1 MLESDTSD
9 LFVRI
14 AYNGGVAKYA
24 RLHFTLHHKDTGEVQ
39 CASDVSHET
48 EATRHSSGRQGMRMG
63 GFPSQGGDSSVNPLY
78 V

>member
-14 AYNGGVAKYA
+14 AYHGCIAKYA
-24 RLHFTLHHKDTGEVQ
+24 RLQFTLRRKDTGEVQ

-48 EATRHSSGRQGMRMG
+48 EATRHPSGR
-63 GFPSQGGDSSVNPLY
+63 
-78 V
+78 